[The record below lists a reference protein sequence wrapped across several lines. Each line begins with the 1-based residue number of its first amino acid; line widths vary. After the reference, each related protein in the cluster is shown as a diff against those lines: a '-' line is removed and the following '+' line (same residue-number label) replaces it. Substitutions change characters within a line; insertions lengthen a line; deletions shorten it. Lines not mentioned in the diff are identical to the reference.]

1 MLDGQTMKALVL
13 LHRWLGVGFCLL
25 FAMWF
30 ASGIVMHFVPF
41 PSLTETERFAGLLPI
56 DVSRLRHGPDEAV
69 AAGYIQDARRVRLIQ
84 RPDGPV
90 YIVSGSSK
98 PAAFHAADL
107 SNGAVTSEPAALE
120 IAKMHARQRGI
131 DVARADIA
139 GVADYDQWS
148 VPNGYDDHR
157 PLYRIAV
164 NDPAGTEL
172 YVSSTTGE
180 VVLGTTRDERVWN
193 YLGSVVHWIYPTV
206 LRSNWWAWDKVV
218 WTLSLVAMIGAITGI
233 VLGIIKLQVS
243 RAGVGSPFRGWHAW
257 HHILGLFTATFVVTW
272 IFSGWLSM
280 DHGLLFSRGRL
291 SQAEAAAVGR
301 TPDWGSISNALSIS
315 ASSKEVEWFVFGER
329 FYKRERTGFA
339 LQSLSPVGSGAGG
352 SQRSQRYL
360 TADEVDGF
368 VRRMASG
375 CAAPFVVSP
384 EDSYPVS
391 APDAPVYRS
400 ICGDVWFQIDGGT
413 GAVLE
418 RLDASRRAYRWVYT
432 ALHTLDFP
440 ILLRHPVLRSG
451 LIVLLCAIGF
461 AFSVTGAVIGWRRLR
476 FHFPSQGVAAK
487 SKAYP

>member
-1 MLDGQTMKALVL
+1 MKALVL

-56 DVSRLRHGPDEAV
+56 DASQLRHGPDEAV
-69 AAGYIQDARRVRLIQ
+69 AASRVQDARRVRLIQ
-84 RPDGPV
+84 RTDGPV

-98 PAAFHAADL
+98 LSAVHAGDL
-107 SNGAVTSEPAALE
+107 SNAAVTLEPAALE
-120 IAKMHARQRGI
+120 IAKAHARQHGI
-131 DVARADIA
+131 EVARADIA

-164 NDPAGTEL
+164 NDRAGTEL

-206 LRSNWWAWDKVV
+206 LRRNWWAWDKVV
-218 WTLSLVAMIGAITGI
+218 WTLSLVAMIGAITG
-233 VLGIIKLQVS
+233 VALGIIKLQVS

-291 SQAEAAAVGR
+291 SQAEAAAVAR
-301 TPDWGSISNALSIS
+301 TPDWGNIHSNALSIP
-315 ASSKEVEWFVFGER
+315 APSKEVEWFAFGEHS
-329 FYKRERTGFA
+329 YKRERTGFA
-339 LQSLSPVGSGAGG
+339 LQSLSPIGSGSEG
-352 SQRSQRYL
+352 SPRPQPYL
-360 TADEVDGF
+360 TASEVDGF
-368 VRRMASG
+368 VRRMASD
-375 CAAPFVVSP
+375 CAASFAVGP

-391 APDAPVYRS
+391 ASVPDAPVYRS
-400 ICGDVWFQIDGGT
+400 ICGDVWFQMDGAT

-418 RLDASRRAYRWVYT
+418 RLDASRRVYRWAYT

-476 FHFPSQGVAAK
+476 FHFPPKGVAAK

>member
-1 MLDGQTMKALVL
+1 MKALVL

-30 ASGIVMHFVPF
+30 ASGIVMHFAPF

-56 DVSRLRHGPDEAV
+56 DVSRLQHGPDEAV
-69 AAGYIQDARRVRLIQ
+69 VASHIGDVRRVRLIQ
-84 RPDGPV
+84 RVDGPV
-90 YIVSGSSK
+90 YIVSSASK
-98 PAAFHAADL
+98 PAAVHATDL
-107 SNGAVTSEPAALE
+107 SNAAVASESAARE
-120 IAKMHARQRGI
+120 IAKAHAQQRGI
-131 DVARADIA
+131 DVARADVA

-157 PLYRIAV
+157 PLYRIAA

-206 LRSNWWAWDKVV
+206 LRRDWWAWDKVV
-218 WTLSLVAMIGAITGI
+218 WTLSLVAMIGAVTG
-233 VLGIIKLQVS
+233 VALGIAKLQVS

-291 SQAEAAAVGR
+291 SQAEAAAVVAR
-301 TPDWGSISNALSIS
+301 TPDWGSLHGKALSIS
-315 ASSKEVEWFVFGER
+315 ALAKEVEWFAFGEH

-339 LQSLSPVGSGAGG
+339 SQSLSPIGSGSEG
-352 SQRSQRYL
+352 SPRLQPYL
-360 TADEVDGF
+360 TASEVDGL
-368 VRRMASG
+368 VRRMASD
-375 CAAPFVVSP
+375 CAAPFVVGP

-391 APDAPVYRS
+391 ASVPDAPVYRS
-400 ICGDVWFQIDGGT
+400 ICGDVWFQVDGAT

-418 RLDASRRAYRWVYT
+418 RLDASRRAYRWAYT

>member
-1 MLDGQTMKALVL
+1 MKALVL

-41 PSLTETERFAGLLPI
+41 PSLMEMERFAGLLPI
-56 DVSRLRHGPDEAV
+56 DVSQLRHGPDEAV
-69 AAGYIQDARRVRLIQ
+69 AASHIQDARRVRLIQ
-84 RPDGPV
+84 RADGPV
-90 YIVSGSSK
+90 YIVSGSSR
-98 PAAFHAADL
+98 PAALHAADL
-107 SNGAVTSEPAALE
+107 SNGAVTSGPAALE
-120 IAKMHARQRGI
+120 IAKAHARQRGI

-218 WTLSLVAMIGAITGI
+218 WTLSLVAMIGAITGV

-243 RAGVGSPFRGWHAW
+243 RAGIGSPFRGWHGW

-291 SQAEAAAVGR
+291 TQAEAAAVAR
-301 TPDWGSISNALSIS
+301 TPAWGSIHSKALSIS
-315 ASSKEVEWFVFGER
+315 ASSKEVEWFAFGER

-360 TADEVDGF
+360 PADEVDGF

-384 EDSYPVS
+384 EGDSYPVS
-391 APDAPVYRS
+391 ASVPDAPVYRS

-413 GAVLE
+413 GAVME
-418 RLDASRRAYRWVYT
+418 RLDASRRAYRWAYT

-476 FHFPSQGVAAK
+476 FYFPSQGVAAK

>member
-1 MLDGQTMKALVL
+1 MKALVL

-56 DVSRLRHGPDEAV
+56 DASQLRHGPDEAV
-69 AAGYIQDARRVRLIQ
+69 AASHVHDAQRVRLIQ
-84 RPDGPV
+84 RADGPV

-98 PAAFHAADL
+98 PSVVHAADL
-107 SNGAVTSEPAALE
+107 SNGAVTSKSQALE
-120 IAKMHARQRGI
+120 IAKALARQRGI
-131 DVARADIA
+131 DVGRADVA

-157 PLYRIAV
+157 PLYRIAA

-206 LRSNWWAWDKVV
+206 LRRNWWAWDKVV
-218 WTLSLVAMIGAITGI
+218 WTLSLVAMIGAVTG
-233 VLGIIKLQVS
+233 VALGIMKLQVS
-243 RAGVGSPFRGWHAW
+243 RAGVGSPFRAWHAW
-257 HHILGLFTATFVVTW
+257 HHILGLVTATFVVTW

-291 SQAEAAAVGR
+291 SQAEAAAVAR
-301 TPDWGSISNALSIS
+301 APDWGSLHGKALSIS
-315 ASSKEVEWFVFGER
+315 APAKEVEWFAFGEH
-329 FYKRERTGFA
+329 FYKRERIGFA
-339 LQSLSPVGSGAGG
+339 SQSLSPIGSGSEG
-352 SQRSQRYL
+352 SQRPQPYL
-360 TADEVDGF
+360 TASEVDGL
-368 VRRMASG
+368 VRRMASD
-375 CAAPFVVSP
+375 CAAPFVVGP

-391 APDAPVYRS
+391 ASVPDAPVYRS
-400 ICGDVWFQIDGGT
+400 ICGDVWFQIDGAT

-476 FHFPSQGVAAK
+476 FHFPSQGLAAK

>member
-1 MLDGQTMKALVL
+1 MKALVL

-41 PSLTETERFAGLLPI
+41 PSLMETERFAGLLPI
-56 DVSRLRHGPDEAV
+56 DASRLRHGPDEAV
-69 AAGYIQDARRVRLIQ
+69 AASHIQDARWVRLIQ

-90 YIVSGSSK
+90 YIVSGASK
-98 PAAFHAADL
+98 PRALHAADL
-107 SNGAVTSEPAALE
+107 SNAAVTSEPVALE
-120 IAKMHARQRGI
+120 IAKAHARQRGI

-157 PLYRIAV
+157 PLYRIAA

-206 LRSNWWAWDKVV
+206 LRRNWWAWDKVV
-218 WTLSLVAMIGAITGI
+218 WTLSLVATIGAITGV

-291 SQAEAAAVGR
+291 SQAEAAAVAR
-301 TPDWGSISNALSIS
+301 TPDWGSLHSNALSIP
-315 ASSKEVEWFVFGER
+315 ASSKEVEWFAFGER

-339 LQSLSPVGSGAGG
+339 SQSLSPVGSGAGG
-352 SQRSQRYL
+352 LPRPRPYL
-360 TADEVDGF
+360 IAAEVDGF
-368 VRRMASG
+368 VWRMASG

-391 APDAPVYRS
+391 ASVPDAPVYRS
-400 ICGDVWFQIDGGT
+400 ICGDVWFQVDGGT

-418 RLDASRRAYRWVYT
+418 RLDTSRRVYRWAYT
-432 ALHTLDFP
+432 ALHTLEFP
-440 ILLRHPVLRSG
+440 ILLVHPGLRSG

-461 AFSVTGAVIGWRRLR
+461 VFSVTGAVIGWRRLR

>member
-1 MLDGQTMKALVL
+1 MKALVL

-30 ASGIVMHFVPF
+30 VTGIVMHFVPF

-69 AAGYIQDARRVRLIQ
+69 AASHIQDARRVRLIQ
-84 RPDGPV
+84 RTDGPV

-98 PAAFHAADL
+98 PAALHAADL
-107 SNGAVTSEPAALE
+107 SNGAVRTGPAALE
-120 IAKMHARQRGI
+120 IAKAHARQRGI

-218 WTLSLVAMIGAITGI
+218 WTLSLVAVIGAITGV

-291 SQAEAAAVGR
+291 SQAEAAAVAR
-301 TPDWGSISNALSIS
+301 TPDWGSIHSNALSIL
-315 ASSKEVEWFVFGER
+315 APSKEVEWFAFGER

-391 APDAPVYRS
+391 ASVPDAPAYRS

-418 RLDASRRAYRWVYT
+418 RLDASRRAYRWAYT

-487 SKAYP
+487 SKAYL